1 MAYKSECWKGRPDEV
16 VEEGEEETYEQQIS
30 DKNMRTY
37 LLYGAVAFGVYWF
50 LIRKKQ

>member
-1 MAYKSECWKGRPDEV
+1 MPYQQSCWRGKEGEV
-16 VEEGEEETYEQQIS
+16 VEEGEDETYEQQIS